1 MTDDKYYF
9 STGVSAFFEMA
20 TADAE
25 RILPDH
31 LQAIEVRPQRSILNV
46 TVFHFRESEAGP
58 YAELTF
64 SVVVPPVADTWG
76 RHPKGA
82 FFPFQAATSSERSRA
97 RKREILSIPH
107 YDENIDVQFLETR
120 DEIHIRVRGAGK
132 PVVELKVTQ
141 HRWRSSTHLLHTFMM
156 DGSRRL
162 KADLQ
167 ISGRYT
173 VHEHERGRMTL
184 CPHPMT
190 RQLTLGEVSPYPF
203 REHWLK
209 EGFEVFHPVEVL

>member
-1 MTDDKYYF
+1 MSDDKYYF

-20 TADAE
+20 TTDAE

-46 TVFHFRESEAGP
+46 TVFHFRQSEVGP
-58 YAELTF
+58 YAELMF

-82 FFPFQAATSSERSRA
+82 FFPFQAATSSEASRTH
-97 RKREILSIPH
+97 RRELLRIPH
-107 YDENIDVQFLETR
+107 YDEDIQVQFVEMR
-120 DEIHIRVRGAGK
+120 DEIHVRVRGGGE
-132 PVVELKVTQ
+132 PVVELTVTQ

-156 DGSRRL
+156 DGSRCL

-173 VHEHERGRMTL
+173 VHEHERGRITL
-184 CPHPMT
+184 HPHPMT
-190 RQLTLGEVSPYPF
+190 RQLSLGDVSAYPF